1 MPTATWTVLGAST
14 MVAAAVLTW
23 PGRGLRARY
32 RVRALWPPAEPP
44 DTNRSGPGGRRVRFL
59 AVLAAGAATAWF
71 VGLPWGPLVGTA
83 AATLAYVG
91 LDRFE
96 PASERRRKERL
107 ATDLPIAVDLM
118 AACLRSGTTPT
129 SAAEAVAR
137 GIGGPVGE
145 ALDEV
150 VALLRLGGDPV
161 ECWTSLARDPVLAPL
176 GRAVGRAI
184 SSGAPVV
191 AALEQV
197 ALDAREQRRSTAEEA
212 ARKVGV
218 KAAAPLG
225 ICFLPAFVLLGV
237 VPVVAGIASNV
248 DLW

>member
-14 MVAAAVLTW
+14 LVAAAVLTW
-23 PGRGLRARY
+23 PARGARASG
-32 RVRALWPPAEPP
+32 RVRTLWPPAE
-44 DTNRSGPGGRRVRFL
+44 RSTANGSSHTGRRGRLL
-59 AVLAAGAATAWF
+59 AALVAGAATALL
-71 VGLPWGPLVGTA
+71 VGLPWGPLIGSA
-83 AATLAYVG
+83 AATVTYLG

-107 ATDLPIAVDLM
+107 ATDLPVAVDLM

-129 SAAEAVAR
+129 AAAEAVAR
-137 GIGGPVGE
+137 GIGGPVGA

-161 ECWTSLARDPVLAPL
+161 ESWTSLARDPVLAPL
-176 GRAVGRAI
+176 GRAVGRAM

-191 AALEQV
+191 TALEHV

-237 VPVVAGIASNV
+237 VPVVAGIASNI